1 MSKCIF
7 GFWEFLRRVMR
18 HYISLYP
25 GGSMLHRNVA
35 RWVPLVI
42 AAFFVGRAAH
52 AQTGRITGTVTDT
65 AGGRP
70 LGGVEVQV
78 VAEGERAQFG
88 VRTDAAGKYTLGAA
102 PAGTIRLRARI
113 FGFAPKER
121 TVTVTSGQTV
131 NVDFTLSQR
140 SIQLDQ
146 VVVTGTGGAVE
157 RRAVGNVIES
167 INANEVL
174 KTSAPRSVEQL
185 IGARTPGVVVLPATG
200 QVGTGA
206 QIRVRS
212 VGSLSLSTDPI
223 VYIDGVRMDANTS
236 RGPGQRG
243 GAGAS
248 RLNDIN
254 PEDIESIEII
264 KGPAAATL
272 YGTEASNGV
281 VQIIT
286 KRGSNSA
293 PHWDFSTRQGTNWLA
308 NPEGRAGTL
317 WSKNATTG
325 KLETL
330 NLYRYAIDSG
340 AGPIFKNGSNQG
352 YSLNLHGGNDVTR
365 YYLSSGYDDD
375 QGVVSWNY
383 DKKFAGR
390 ANIDI
395 EANKKLRVEGSL
407 GYIRDRIR
415 LAQNGSINPD
425 PFSNLVWGRR
435 SLIAGTPG
443 GCTTTCTGGFGFAP
457 AALWDDVEDHADVDR
472 MTTSATAHYEPFTWF
487 THRLALGLDV
497 NSESNWTLYP
507 RETAENAGF
516 YPNGQGAKTVERASR
531 NFLTLDYSGNLKYS
545 LRSFDFTTTAG
556 FQAYRSELS
565 NITASG
571 SIFPASPITTL
582 SGTTTNKNAT
592 EGYVANAT
600 VGLFVQQALA
610 WQNRLFLT
618 AAVRGDDNSAFGK
631 DYSAAYYPKV
641 SASWVINE
649 EPLWKE
655 KAGIVGRILGDLRLR
670 GAYGAAGTQP
680 GTFDAAR
687 LYTSSTG
694 YQNAAGLVPSSLGNP
709 QLKPE
714 RSTELELGFETSL
727 LNRRMDVSYTHFG
740 RKVTDAIV
748 NVPIP
753 PSVGF
758 PGSQVVNI
766 GKLATWGNELSA
778 NLRILQG
785 RRVSWEVGT
794 QLANNG
800 NRVDDLG
807 AGQTFLTVGGGGQAQ
822 ARVGFGIADFFLYK
836 VRSAVLSP
844 TGVVLSAVCD
854 GGTGKSGLEQGGP
867 DAPCPIGTFDA
878 SKQAPRVY
886 WGHTQPTWQ
895 QGFNTQLTLW
905 DNLRLYARVDGNG
918 GHWQSDTEIRA
929 LHNQGSTKAVI
940 EQNDPFL
947 QVYRQIDT
955 DAASTYQAGFLR
967 LRELSASYTLKSS
980 LLGKIGAS
988 AGSVTIAGRN
998 LSMLWTAEQGWNTSR
1013 DGEIYV
1019 DVANQHVWDP
1029 EIRALGSL
1037 SNGFQTIMPPTASF
1051 VATFRLTY

>member
-1 MSKCIF
+1 M
-7 GFWEFLRRVMR
+7 RR
-18 HYISLYP
+18 YISLHS
-25 GGSMLHRNVA
+25 GGSMLHRKVA
-35 RWVPLVI
+35 RWMPLVI

-52 AQTGRITGTVTDT
+52 AQTGRITGQVTDT

-70 LGGVEVQV
+70 IAGVEIIV
-78 VAEGERAQFG
+78 VGVGERTQVG
-88 VRTDAAGKYTLGAA
+88 VRTDAAGKYTLGTA
-102 PAGTIRLRARI
+102 PVGSVQLRARAL
-113 FGFAPKER
+113 GYAPKDR
-121 TVTVTSGQTV
+121 TVTVTAGQAVTA
-131 NVDFTLSQR
+131 DFALSQR

-167 INANEVL
+167 INASDVL

-185 IGARTPGVVVLPATG
+185 IGARTPGVMVLPATG

-223 VYIDGVRMDANTS
+223 VYIDGVRMDANPAQ
-236 RGPGQRG
+236 GPGQRG

-293 PHWDFSTRQGTNWLA
+293 PHWDFTTRQGTNWLA
-308 NPEGRAGTL
+308 NPEGRAGLL
-317 WSKNATTG
+317 WSKDTITG
-325 KLETL
+325 KPVSF
-330 NLYRYAIDSG
+330 NLYRYAIDHGVG
-340 AGPIFKNGSNQG
+340 AIFSDGRNQG
-352 YSLNLHGGNDVTR
+352 YSANLHGGNDITR
-365 YYLSSGYDDD
+365 YYLSSSYDDD
-375 QGVVSWNY
+375 GGVVAWNW

-390 ANIDI
+390 ANMDI
-395 EANKKLRVEGSL
+395 EANKKLRIEGSL

-425 PFSNLVWGRR
+425 PFSNLVWGG
-435 SLIAGTPG
+435 ATH
-443 GCTTTCTGGFGFAP
+443 TTTGGFGFAP
-457 AALWDDVEDHADVDR
+457 PALWDDVEDHADVDR
-472 MTTSATAHYEPFTWF
+472 MTTSVTARYEPFSWF
-487 THRLALGLDV
+487 THRIAVGLDV
-497 NSESNWTLYP
+497 NSENNWTLYP

-516 YPNGQGAKTVERASR
+516 YPSNGLGFKSVERASR
-531 NFLTLDYSGNLKYS
+531 NFLTFDYSGNLKYT
-545 LRSFDFTTTAG
+545 LRALDFTTTGG

-571 SIFPASPITTL
+571 TTFPAAPITTV
-582 SGTTTNKNAT
+582 SGTTTKNSA

-600 VGLFVQQALA
+600 VGLFLQQAVA

-618 AAVRGDDNSAFGK
+618 AAIRGDDNSAFGK

-641 SASWVINE
+641 SASWVLSE
-649 EPLWKE
+649 EPAWKE
-655 KAGIVGRILGDLRLR
+655 HAGVVGRALGDLRLR

-687 LYTSSTG
+687 LYTSSVG
-694 YQNAAGLVPSSLGNP
+694 FQNGAGLVPSSVGNP

-727 LNRRMDVSYTHFG
+727 IDRRVDLSYTHFA

-748 NVPIP
+748 NVPVP

-758 PGSQVVNI
+758 PGNQVVNI

-778 NLRILQG
+778 NVRILQG

-800 NRVDDLG
+800 NRVDDRRT
-807 AGQTFLTVGGGGQAQ
+807 QQFLTVGGGGQAQ
-822 ARVGFGIADFFLYK
+822 ARVGYGIADFFMYK

-844 TGVVLSAVCD
+844 TGAVLSAICD

-867 DAPCPIGTFDA
+867 DAPCPIGTFTGTA
-878 SKQAPRVY
+878 APRVF

-895 QGFNTQLTLW
+895 QGFNTQVTLW

-918 GHWQSDTEIRA
+918 GNWQSDTEIRA

-940 EQNDPFL
+940 EQNDPLL
-947 QVYRQIDT
+947 QTYRQIEA
-955 DAASTYQAGFLR
+955 DAPSTYQAGFLK
-967 LRELSASYTLKSS
+967 LRELSASYTLKPSFAQK
-980 LLGKIGAS
+980 LGAAG
-988 AGSVTIAGRN
+988 GSVTLAGRN

-1019 DVANQHVWDP
+1019 DVAGQHVWDP

-1037 SNGFQTIMPPTASF
+1037 SNGYQTIMPPTASF

>member
-1 MSKCIF
+1 M
-7 GFWEFLRRVMR
+7 
-18 HYISLYP
+18 
-25 GGSMLHRNVA
+25 
-35 RWVPLVI
+35 PLVI
-42 AAFFVGRAAH
+42 AAFFAGRAAH

-70 LGGVEVQV
+70 MAGVDISVVGAGGV
-78 VAEGERAQFG
+78 AQAG
-88 VRTDAAGKYTLGAA
+88 ARTDAAGKFTLGAV
-102 PAGTIRLRARI
+102 PAGTVQLRARM
-113 FGFAPKER
+113 FGYAPKDR
-121 TVTVTSGQTV
+121 TISVIAGQTV
-131 NVDFTLSQR
+131 TADFELSQR

-167 INANEVL
+167 INANDVL

-185 IGARTPGVVVLPATG
+185 IGARTPGVMVLPATG

-223 VYIDGVRMDANTS
+223 VYIDGVRMDANPAQ
-236 RGPGQRG
+236 GPTQRG

-286 KRGSNSA
+286 KRGANSA
-293 PHWDFSTRQGTNWLA
+293 PHWDFTTRQGTNWLA
-308 NPEGRAGTL
+308 NPEGRAGLL
-317 WSKNATTG
+317 WSKNPTTG
-325 KLETL
+325 KLESL

-340 AGPIFKNGSNQG
+340 GGPIFSDGHNHG
-352 YSLNLHGGNDVTR
+352 YSGNLHGGNDITR
-365 YYLSSGYDDD
+365 YYLSSSYDDD
-375 QGVVSWNY
+375 GGVVAWNW
-383 DKKFAGR
+383 DKKFGGR
-390 ANIDI
+390 ANIDV
-395 EANKKLRVEGSL
+395 EANKKLRIEGSL

-457 AALWDDVEDHADVDR
+457 ASLWDDVEDHADVDR
-472 MTTSATAHYEPFTWF
+472 MTTSVTANFEPVTWF
-487 THRLALGLDV
+487 TNRLAVGLDV
-497 NSESNWTLYP
+497 NSENNWTLYP
-507 RETAENAGF
+507 RETADNAGF
-516 YPNGQGAKTVERASR
+516 YGSNGLGAKTVERAAR
-531 NFLTLDYSGNLKYS
+531 NFLTFDYSGNLKYS
-545 LRSFDFTTTAG
+545 LKSYDFTTTMG

-565 NITASG
+565 NISASG
-571 SIFPASPITTL
+571 TTFPAAPITTV
-582 SGTTTNKNAT
+582 SGTTTKNAT

-641 SASWVINE
+641 SASWVLSE
-649 EPLWKE
+649 EPMWKE
-655 KAGIVGRILGDLRLR
+655 HGGIVARALGDLRLR

-687 LYTSSTG
+687 LYTSSVG
-694 YQNAAGLVPSSLGNP
+694 YQNGAGLVPSSVGNP

-727 LNRRMDVSYTHFG
+727 IDRRVDLSYTHFG

-748 NVPIP
+748 NVPVP

-758 PGSQVVNI
+758 PGNQVVNI
-766 GKLATWGNELSA
+766 GRLATWGNELAA
-778 NLRILQG
+778 NVRILQG

-807 AGQTFLTVGGGGQAQ
+807 AGQQFLTVGGGGQAQ
-822 ARVGFGIADFFLYK
+822 ARVGYGIADFFMYK

-844 TGVVLSAVCD
+844 TGAVISAICD

-867 DAPCPIGTFDA
+867 DAPCPIGTFTGTP
-878 SKQAPRVY
+878 APRVF

-895 QGFNTQLTLW
+895 QGFNTTVTLW
-905 DNLRLYARVDGNG
+905 DNLRLFARVDGNG
-918 GHWQSDTEIRA
+918 GNWQSDTEIRA

-947 QVYRQIDT
+947 QVYRQIEA
-955 DAASTYQAGFLR
+955 DAPSTYQAGFLK
-967 LRELSASYTLKSS
+967 LRELSASYTFKSR
-980 LLGKIGAS
+980 LLQKIGAS
-988 AGSVTIAGRN
+988 AGSVTLAGRN

-1037 SNGFQTIMPPTASF
+1037 ANGYQTIMPPTASF

>member
-1 MSKCIF
+1 
-7 GFWEFLRRVMR
+7 
-18 HYISLYP
+18 
-25 GGSMLHRNVA
+25 MLHRKVA
-35 RWVPLVI
+35 RWIPLVI
-42 AAFFVGRAAH
+42 AACFVGRAAH
-52 AQTGRITGTVTDT
+52 AQTGRITGQVTDT

-70 LGGVEVQV
+70 IAGVEITV
-78 VAEGERAQFG
+78 VGAGDRAPAG
-88 VRTDAAGKYTLGAA
+88 VRTDAAGRYTLGAVA
-102 PAGTIRLRARI
+102 AGSVQLRARI
-113 FGFAPKER
+113 FGYAPKDR
-121 TVTVTSGQTV
+121 TVTVTAGQTV
-131 NVDFTLSQR
+131 TADFALSQR
-140 SIQLDQ
+140 SFQLDQ

-167 INANEVL
+167 INANDVL
-174 KTSAPRSVEQL
+174 KAAAPRSVEQL
-185 IGARTPGVVVLPATG
+185 IGARTPGVMVLPATG

-236 RGPGQRG
+236 QGPTQRG

-293 PHWDFSTRQGTNWLA
+293 PHWDFTTRQGQNWLA
-308 NPEGRAGTL
+308 NPEGRAGLL
-317 WSKNATTG
+317 WSRNAATG
-325 KLETL
+325 QLESL

-340 AGPIFKNGSNQG
+340 PGAIFHRGSNQG
-352 YSLNLHGGNDVTR
+352 YSANLHGGNDITR

-375 QGVVSWNY
+375 IGVVSWNW

-390 ANIDI
+390 ANVDI
-395 EANKKLRVEGSL
+395 EANRKLRIEGSL

-435 SLIAGTPG
+435 SLIPT
-443 GCTTTCTGGFGFAP
+443 TGGFGFAP
-457 AALWDDVEDHADVDR
+457 ASLWDDVEDHADVDR
-472 MTTSATAHYEPFTWF
+472 MTTSVTGRYEPFTWF
-487 THRLALGLDV
+487 THRVALGLDV
-497 NSESNWTLYP
+497 NSENNWTLYP
-507 RETAENAGF
+507 RETTENAGF
-516 YPNGQGAKTVERASR
+516 YGSNGLGSKTVERASR

-545 LRSFDFTTTAG
+545 LRSYDFTTTMG
-556 FQAYRSELS
+556 LQAYRSELS
-565 NITASG
+565 NISASG
-571 SIFPASPITTL
+571 TTFPASPITTV
-582 SGTTTNKNAT
+582 SGTTTRNAT

-641 SASWVINE
+641 SASWVVSE
-649 EPLWKE
+649 EPLWKD
-655 KAGIVGRILGDLRLR
+655 KAGVVGRVLGDLRLR
-670 GAYGAAGTQP
+670 GAFGAAGTQP

-694 YQNAAGLVPSSLGNP
+694 YQNGAGLVPSSLGNP

-714 RSTELELGFETSL
+714 RSTELELGFETTL
-727 LNRRMDVSYTHFG
+727 LDRRMDLSYTHFG

-748 NVPIP
+748 NVPVP
-753 PSVGF
+753 PSAGF
-758 PGSQVVNI
+758 PGNQVVNI
-766 GKLATWGNELSA
+766 GRLATWGNELA
-778 NLRILQG
+778 VNFRILQG
-785 RRVSWEVGT
+785 RRVAWEFGT

-807 AGQTFLTVGGGGQAQ
+807 GQQFLTVGGGGQAQ
-822 ARVGFGIADFFLYK
+822 ARVGYGIADFFLYK
-836 VRSAVLSP
+836 VRSAKLDSK
-844 TGVVLSAVCD
+844 GVVLSAICD
-854 GGTGKSGLEQGGP
+854 GGTGKAGLEQGGP
-867 DAPCPIGTFDA
+867 DAPCPIGTYTGTP
-878 SKQAPRVY
+878 APRVY

-895 QGFNTQLTLW
+895 QGFNTQVTLW

-967 LRELSASYTLKSS
+967 LRELSASYTVKPTLVQ
-980 LLGKIGAS
+980 KIGAS
-988 AGSVTIAGRN
+988 SGSVTLAARN
-998 LSMLWTAEQGWNTSR
+998 VSMLWTAQQGWNTSR
-1013 DGEIYV
+1013 DGEVYV

-1037 SNGFQTIMPPTASF
+1037 SNGYQTIMPPTASF
-1051 VATFRLTY
+1051 VATFRVTY

>member
-1 MSKCIF
+1 M
-7 GFWEFLRRVMR
+7 LR
-18 HYISLYP
+18 HGI
-25 GGSMLHRNVA
+25 A
-35 RWVPLVI
+35 RWMPLAI
-42 AAFFVGRAAH
+42 AAFFVGRGAQ
-52 AQTGRITGTVTDT
+52 AQTGRITGQVTDT
-65 AGGRP
+65 VGGRP
-70 LGGVEVQV
+70 LAGVDITV
-78 VAEGERAQFG
+78 VGEGNRAQTG
-88 VRTDAAGKYTLGAA
+88 TRTDAAGKYTLGAVA
-102 PAGTIRLRARI
+102 TGSVQLRARML
-113 FGFAPKER
+113 GYAPKDR
-121 TVTVTSGQTV
+121 TVTVTAGQTTTA
-131 NVDFTLSQR
+131 DFTLSQR

-174 KTSAPRSVEQL
+174 KASAPRSVEQL
-185 IGARTPGVVVLPATG
+185 IGARTPGVMVLPATG

-212 VGSLSLSTDPI
+212 VGSLSLATDPI

-236 RGPGQRG
+236 QGPAQRG

-254 PEDIESIEII
+254 PDDIESIEII
-264 KGPAAATL
+264 KRPAAATL

-286 KRGSNSA
+286 KRGSNST
-293 PHWDFSTRQGTNWLA
+293 PHWDFTTRQGTNWLA
-308 NPEGRAGTL
+308 NPEGRAGLL
-317 WSKNATTG
+317 WSKNASG
-325 KLETL
+325 KLESL

-340 AGPIFKNGSNQG
+340 GGPIFHNGRNQG
-352 YSLNLHGGNDVTR
+352 YSGNLHGGNDITR
-365 YYLSSGYDDD
+365 YYLSSSYDDD
-375 QGVVSWNY
+375 GGVVAWNW

-395 EANKKLRVEGSL
+395 EANKKLRIEGSL

-435 SLIAGTPG
+435 SLIPT
-443 GCTTTCTGGFGFAP
+443 TGGFGFAP
-457 AALWDDVEDHADVDR
+457 ASLWDDVEDHADVDR
-472 MTTSATAHYEPFTWF
+472 MTTSVTARYEPFTWF

-497 NSESNWTLYP
+497 NSENNWTLYP

-516 YPNGQGAKTVERASR
+516 YGSNGLGSKAVERASR
-531 NFLTLDYSGNLKYS
+531 NFLTLDYSGNLKYT
-545 LRSFDFTTTAG
+545 LRSLDFTTTGG

-565 NITASG
+565 NISASG
-571 SIFPASPITTL
+571 TTFPAAPITTV
-582 SGTTTNKNAT
+582 SGTTTRNAT

-600 VGLFVQQALA
+600 VGLFIQQAVA

-631 DYSAAYYPKV
+631 DYSAAYYPKI
-641 SASWVINE
+641 SGSWVISE
-649 EPLWKE
+649 EPFWKD
-655 KAGIVGRILGDLRLR
+655 KAGVIGRVFSDLRLR
-670 GAYGAAGTQP
+670 TAYGAAGTQP

-694 YQNAAGLVPSSLGNP
+694 YLNAAGLVPSSVGNP

-727 LNRRMDVSYTHFG
+727 LDRRMDLSYTHFG
-740 RKVTDAIV
+740 RAVTDAIV
-748 NVPIP
+748 NVPVP

-758 PGSQVVNI
+758 PGNQVVNI
-766 GKLATWGNELSA
+766 GHLTTWGNELSA
-778 NLRILQG
+778 NFRVLQR
-785 RRVSWEVGT
+785 RRVAWEVGM

-807 AGQTFLTVGGGGQAQ
+807 GQDFLTVGGGGQAQ
-822 ARVGFGIADFFLYK
+822 ARVGYGIADFFMYK

-844 TGVVLSAVCD
+844 TGAVLSAICD

-867 DAPCPIGTFDA
+867 DKPCPIGTYTGTP
-878 SKQAPRVY
+878 APRVF

-895 QGFNTQLTLW
+895 QGFNTTVTLW

-918 GHWQSDTEIRA
+918 GNWQSDTEIRA

-940 EQNDPFL
+940 EQNDPYL
-947 QVYRQIDT
+947 QVYRAIEA
-955 DAASTYQAGFLR
+955 DAPSTYQAGFLK
-967 LRELSASYTLKSS
+967 LRELSASYTLKPS
-980 LLGKIGAS
+980 LVRHLGAS
-988 AGSVTIAGRN
+988 GGSVTVAGRN

-1029 EIRALGSL
+1029 ETRALGSL
-1037 SNGFQTIMPPTASF
+1037 ANGFQTIMPPTASF

>member
-1 MSKCIF
+1 M
-7 GFWEFLRRVMR
+7 
-18 HYISLYP
+18 
-25 GGSMLHRNVA
+25 
-35 RWVPLVI
+35 PLMV
-42 AAFFVGRAAH
+42 AAFFVGAAAH
-52 AQTGRITGTVTDT
+52 AQTGRITGVVTDT

-70 LGGVEVQV
+70 IEGVTITV
-78 VAEGERAQFG
+78 VGDG
-88 VRTDAAGKYTLGAA
+88 NRTLASARSDATGRYTLGAVN
-102 PAGTIRLRARI
+102 AGTVQLHARML
-113 FGFAPKER
+113 GYAAKDR
-121 TVTVTSGQTV
+121 TVSLASGQTLTA
-131 NVDFTLSQR
+131 DFMLAQR

-157 RRAVGNVIES
+157 RRAVGNVIET
-167 INANEVL
+167 INASEVM

-185 IGARTPGVVVLPATG
+185 IGARTPGVVILPATG

-236 RGPGQRG
+236 RGPAQRG

-286 KRGSNSA
+286 KRGSNST
-293 PHWDFSTRQGTNWLA
+293 PHWDFTTRQGTNWLA

-317 WSKNATTG
+317 WSKNAAG
-325 KLETL
+325 QLETL

-340 AGPIFKNGSNQG
+340 AGPIFHNGKNQG
-352 YSLNLHGGNDVTR
+352 YSANLHGGNDITR
-365 YYLSSGYDDD
+365 YYLSAGYDDD
-375 QGVVSWNY
+375 QGVVAWNT

-395 EANKKLRVEGSL
+395 EANKKLRIEGNL
-407 GYIRDRIR
+407 GFIRDRIR

-435 SLIAGTPG
+435 SLIPT
-443 GCTTTCTGGFGFAP
+443 TGGFGFAP
-457 AALWDDVEDHADVDR
+457 ADLWDDVEDRADVDR
-472 MTTSATAHYEPFTWF
+472 MTSSMTARFEPATWF
-487 THRLALGLDV
+487 TNRLAVGLDV
-497 NSESNWTLYP
+497 NSENNSTLYP
-507 RETAENAGF
+507 RETAANATF
-516 YPNGQGAKTVERASR
+516 YGSNGLGAKSVERASR
-531 NFLTLDYSGNLKYS
+531 NFLTLDYSGNVKYG
-545 LRSFDFTTTAG
+545 LRSFDLTTAMG

-565 NITASG
+565 NISASG
-571 SIFPASPITTL
+571 TTFPASPITTV
-582 SGTTTNKNAT
+582 SGTTTKNAT

-600 VGLFVQQALA
+600 VGLFVQQELA

-618 AAVRGDDNSAFGK
+618 AALRADDNSAFGK
-631 DYSAAYYPKV
+631 EYSAAYYPKV
-641 SASWVINE
+641 SASWVLSE
-649 EPLWKE
+649 DPMWTK
-655 KAGIVGRILGDLRLR
+655 KAGAVARALGDLRLR
-670 GAYGAAGTQP
+670 GAFGAAGAQP

-687 LYTSSTG
+687 LYTSSVG
-694 YQNAAGLVPSSLGNP
+694 YQNAGGLVPSSFGNP

-727 LNRRMDVSYTHFG
+727 LNRRMDVSYTNF
-740 RKVTDAIV
+740 RRSVTDAIV
-748 NVPIP
+748 NVPVP

-766 GKLATWGNELSA
+766 GHLSTWGNELSV
-778 NLRILQG
+778 NFRVLQG
-785 RRVSWEVGT
+785 RRVAWDVGT

-807 AGQTFLTVGGGGQAQ
+807 SGNDFLTVGGGGLAQ
-822 ARVGFGIADFFLYK
+822 ARVGYGIADFFFYK

-844 TGVVLSAVCD
+844 TGVVQSAICD

-867 DAPCPIGTFDA
+867 DAPCPIGTYTGTA
-878 SKQAPRVY
+878 APRVY

-895 QGFNTQLTLW
+895 QGYNTQVTLW
-905 DNLRLYARVDGNG
+905 DNLRFYARVDGNG

-947 QVYRQIDT
+947 QVYRTIDT
-955 DAASTYQAGFLR
+955 DAASTYQAGFLK
-967 LRELSASYTLKSS
+967 LRELSASYTLKPSHVAK
-980 LLGKIGAS
+980 LGAAG
-988 AGSVTIAGRN
+988 GSVTLAGRN

-1019 DVANQHVWDP
+1019 DVAGQHVWDP

-1037 SNGFQTIMPPTASF
+1037 ANGFQTIMPPTQSF
-1051 VATFRLTY
+1051 VMTFRLTY

>member
-1 MSKCIF
+1 
-7 GFWEFLRRVMR
+7 MR
-18 HYISLYP
+18 HYISLHP
-25 GGSMLHRNVA
+25 GGSMSHCKVA
-35 RWVPLVI
+35 RWMPLVI

-52 AQTGRITGTVTDT
+52 AQTGRITGQVTDT
-65 AGGRP
+65 VGGRP
-70 LGGVEVQV
+70 IPGVEITI
-78 VAEGERAQFG
+78 VAAGEGNRA
-88 VRTDAAGKYTLGAA
+88 RTDTEGRYTLGAA
-102 PAGTIRLRARI
+102 PVGRVQVRVRML
-113 FGFAPKER
+113 GYAPR
-121 TVTVTSGQTV
+121 DRMVTVTAGQTTTA
-131 NVDFTLSQR
+131 DFALSQR
-140 SIQLDQ
+140 TIQLDQ

-167 INANEVL
+167 INANDVL

-185 IGARTPGVVVLPATG
+185 IGARTPGVMVLPSTG

-212 VGSLSLSTDPI
+212 VGSLSLATDPI

-236 RGPGQRG
+236 QGPAQRG

-248 RLNDIN
+248 RLNDID

-293 PHWDFSTRQGTNWLA
+293 PHWDFTTRQGTNWLA
-308 NPEGRAGTL
+308 NPAGRAGTL
-317 WSKNATTG
+317 WSKDTSG
-325 KLETL
+325 KVIPF
-330 NLYRYAIDSG
+330 NLYQYAIDSG
-340 AGPIFKNGSNQG
+340 AGAIFSDGHNHG
-352 YSLNLHGGNDVTR
+352 YSGNLHGGNDVTR
-365 YYLSSGYDDD
+365 YYLSTSYDDD
-375 QGVVSWNY
+375 GGVVSWNW
-383 DKKFAGR
+383 DKKFGGR

-395 EANKKLRVEGSL
+395 EANKKLRIEGSL

-425 PFSNLVWGRR
+425 PFSNLVWGGR
-435 SLIAGTPG
+435 SHIAQG
-443 GCTTTCTGGFGFAP
+443 TGGFGFAP
-457 AALWDDVEDHADVDR
+457 PALWDDVEDHADVDR
-472 MTTSATAHYEPFTWF
+472 MTTSATAKYEPFPWF
-487 THRLALGLDV
+487 THRLAVGLDV
-497 NSESNWTLYP
+497 NAENNWTLYP

-516 YPNGQGAKTVERASR
+516 YGSNGLGFKNVERASR

-545 LRSFDFTTTAG
+545 LRALDFTTTMG

-571 SIFPASPITTL
+571 TTFPAAPITTV
-582 SGTTTNKNAT
+582 SGTTTKNAT

-600 VGLFVQQALA
+600 VGLFVQEALA
-610 WQNRLFLT
+610 WQNRLFFT

-641 SASWVINE
+641 SASWVLSE

-655 KAGIVGRILGDLRLR
+655 KAGVLARALGDLRLR

-694 YQNAAGLVPSSLGNP
+694 YQNAAGLVPSSVGNP

-714 RSTELELGFETSL
+714 RSAELELGFETSL
-727 LNRRMDVSYTHFG
+727 LDRRMDLSYTHFG

-748 NVPIP
+748 NVPVP

-758 PGSQVVNI
+758 PGNQVVNI
-766 GKLATWGNELSA
+766 GRLSTWGNELAASV
-778 NLRILQG
+778 RILRG
-785 RRVSWEVGT
+785 RRVAWEVGT

-807 AGQTFLTVGGGGQAQ
+807 GQQFLTVGGGGQAQ
-822 ARVGFGIADFFLYK
+822 ARVGYGIADFFMYK
-836 VRSAVLSP
+836 VRSAKLSP
-844 TGVVLSAVCD
+844 TGVVLSSVCD

-867 DAPCPIGTFDA
+867 DLPCPVGTLDPNV
-878 SKQAPRVY
+878 KYAPRVF

-895 QGFNTQLTLW
+895 QGFNTTVTLW

-918 GHWQSDTEIRA
+918 GNWQSDTEIRA

-947 QVYRQIDT
+947 QVYRSIEA
-955 DAASTYQAGFLR
+955 DAPSTYQAGFLK
-967 LRELSASYTLKSS
+967 LRELSASYTVKPS
-980 LLGKIGAS
+980 LVRKIGAS
-988 AGSVTIAGRN
+988 GGSVTIAGRN

-1019 DVANQHVWDP
+1019 DVAGQHVWDP

-1037 SNGFQTIMPPTASF
+1037 SNGYQTIMPPTASF

>member
-1 MSKCIF
+1 M
-7 GFWEFLRRVMR
+7 
-18 HYISLYP
+18 
-25 GGSMLHRNVA
+25 
-35 RWVPLVI
+35 I
-42 AAFFVGRAAH
+42 AALFAGRAVH
-52 AQTGRITGTVTDT
+52 AQTGRITGQVTDT

-70 LGGVEVQV
+70 LAGVDIS
-78 VAEGERAQFG
+78 VAGQGDRGPAG
-88 VRTDAAGKYTLGAA
+88 TRTDAAGKYTIGAIAAGSVQLRVRALGY
-102 PAGTIRLRARI
+102 
-113 FGFAPKER
+113 APKDR
-121 TVTVTSGQTV
+121 SVTVADGQTV
-131 NVDFTLSQR
+131 TADFALLQR

-185 IGARTPGVVVLPATG
+185 IGARTPGVMILPATG

-223 VYIDGVRMDANTS
+223 VYIDGVRMDANPAQ
-236 RGPGQRG
+236 GPGQRG

-293 PHWDFSTRQGTNWLA
+293 PHWDFTTRQGTNWLA
-308 NPEGRAGTL
+308 NPEGRAGLL
-317 WSKNATTG
+317 WSKDSTG
-325 KLETL
+325 AVIPF
-330 NLYRYAIDSG
+330 NLYRYAIDHG
-340 AGPIFKNGSNQG
+340 VGPIFHNGDNQG
-352 YSLNLHGGNDVTR
+352 YSANLHGGNDITR
-365 YYLSSGYDDD
+365 YYLSSSYDNDG
-375 QGVVSWNY
+375 GVVAWNW
-383 DKKFAGR
+383 DKKFGGR

-395 EANKKLRVEGSL
+395 EANKKLRIEGSL

-415 LAQNGSINPD
+415 LAQNGAINPD
-425 PFSNLVWGRR
+425 PFSNLVWGGRNH
-435 SLIAGTPG
+435 IATGTS
-443 GCTTTCTGGFGFAP
+443 GFGFAP
-457 AALWDDVEDHADVDR
+457 PALWDDVEDHADVDR
-472 MTTSATAHYEPFTWF
+472 MTTSVTARYEPFPWF
-487 THRLALGLDV
+487 THRLAVGLDV
-497 NSESNWTLYP
+497 NSENNWTLYP
-507 RETAENAGF
+507 RETAENAVF
-516 YPNGQGAKTVERASR
+516 YPGNGLGFKSVERASR
-531 NFLTLDYSGNLKYS
+531 NFLTLDYSGNLKYT
-545 LRSFDFTTTAG
+545 LRSLDFTTTGG

-571 SIFPASPITTL
+571 TTFPAAPITTV
-582 SGTTTNKNAT
+582 SGTTTKNSA

-600 VGLFVQQALA
+600 VGLFLQQAVA

-641 SASWVINE
+641 SASWVLSE
-649 EPLWKE
+649 EPMWKE
-655 KAGIVGRILGDLRLR
+655 HAGIVGRALGDLRLR

-687 LYTSSTG
+687 LYTSSVG
-694 YQNAAGLVPSSLGNP
+694 FQNGAGLVPSSVGNP

-714 RSTELELGFETSL
+714 RSTELELGFETAL
-727 LNRRMDVSYTHFG
+727 FDRRVDLSYTHFG

-748 NVPIP
+748 NVPVP

-758 PGSQVVNI
+758 PGNQVVNI
-766 GKLATWGNELSA
+766 GKLATWGNELAA
-778 NLRILQG
+778 NFRVLQG
-785 RRVSWEVGT
+785 RRVSWDVGT

-807 AGQTFLTVGGGGQAQ
+807 GQQFLTVGGGGQAQ
-822 ARVGFGIADFFLYK
+822 ARLGYGIADFFMYK

-844 TGVVLSAVCD
+844 TGTVLSSVCD

-867 DAPCPIGTFDA
+867 DLPCPIGTLDPA
-878 SKQAPRVY
+878 KKYAPRVF

-895 QGFNTQLTLW
+895 QGFNTTVTLW
-905 DNLRLYARVDGNG
+905 DNLRFYARVDGNG
-918 GHWQSDTEIRA
+918 GNWQSDTEIRA
-929 LHNQGSTKAVI
+929 LHNQNSTKAVL

-947 QVYRQIDT
+947 QVYRQIEA
-955 DAASTYQAGFLR
+955 DAPSTYQAGFLK
-967 LRELSASYTLKSS
+967 LRELSASYTLKPS
-980 LLGKIGAS
+980 LAQKLGAS
-988 AGSVTIAGRN
+988 GGSVTLAGRN

-1019 DVANQHVWDP
+1019 DVAGQHVWDP
-1029 EIRALGSL
+1029 EIRALGPL
-1037 SNGFQTIMPPTASF
+1037 SNGYQTIMPPTASF

>member
-1 MSKCIF
+1 MS
-7 GFWEFLRRVMR
+7 
-18 HYISLYP
+18 
-25 GGSMLHRNVA
+25 
-35 RWVPLVI
+35 LVI
-42 AAFFVGRAAH
+42 VAFLVGRAAY
-52 AQTGRITGTVTDT
+52 AQTGRITGQVSDTV
-65 AGGRP
+65 GGRP
-70 LGGVEVQV
+70 LAGVAVTV
-78 VAEGERAQFG
+78 VGEGDRALAA
-88 VRTDAAGKYTLGAA
+88 VRTDAAGRYTLGAVA
-102 PAGTIRLRARI
+102 AGSVQVRARM
-113 FGFAPKER
+113 FGYGPKDR
-121 TVTVTSGQTV
+121 AITVTAGQTV
-131 NVDFTLSQR
+131 TADFLLSQR

-146 VVVTGTGGAVE
+146 VVVTGTGGSVE
-157 RRAVGNVIES
+157 RRAVGNVIET
-167 INANEVL
+167 INASDVL

-223 VYIDGVRMDANTS
+223 VYIDGVRMDAS
-236 RGPGQRG
+236 AARGPGQRG

-254 PEDIESIEII
+254 PEDIETIEII

-286 KRGSNSA
+286 KRGSNST
-293 PHWDFSTRQGTNWLA
+293 PHWDFTTRQGTNWLA

-317 WSKNATTG
+317 WSKNATSG
-325 KLETL
+325 QLETL

-340 AGPIFKNGSNQG
+340 QGPVFQTGKNRG
-352 YSLNLHGGNDVTR
+352 YTANLHGGNDITR
-365 YYLSSGYDDD
+365 YYLSSSYDDD
-375 QGVVSWNY
+375 LGVVAWNY

-395 EANKKLRVEGSL
+395 AANSKLRIEGSL

-435 SLIAGTPG
+435 SLIPT
-443 GCTTTCTGGFGFAP
+443 TGGFGFTP
-457 AALWDDVEDHADVDR
+457 ASLWDDVEDRADVDR
-472 MTTSATAHYEPFTWF
+472 TTTSVTARYEPRAWF
-487 THRLALGLDV
+487 TNRLAVGLDV
-497 NSESNWTLYP
+497 NSENNSTLYP
-507 RETAENAGF
+507 RETPENAGF
-516 YPNGQGAKTVERASR
+516 YGSNGLGAKTVERASR
-531 NFLTLDYSGNLKYS
+531 NFLTLDYSGNLKYAVRS
-545 LRSFDFTTTAG
+545 LDFTTTGG

-565 NITASG
+565 NISASG
-571 SIFPASPITTL
+571 TTFPAAPITTV
-582 SGTTTNKNAT
+582 SGTTVKNAT

-600 VGLFVQQALA
+600 VGLFIQQALA

-641 SASWVINE
+641 SASWVVSE
-649 EPLWKE
+649 EPIWKD
-655 KAGIVGRILGDLRLR
+655 KAGFIGRALGDLRFR
-670 GAYGAAGTQP
+670 GAYGAAGAQP

-687 LYTSSTG
+687 LYTSSVG
-694 YQNAAGLVPSSLGNP
+694 YQNVGGLVPSSFGNP

-727 LNRRMDVSYTHFG
+727 LDRRMDVSYTHFA
-740 RKVTDAIV
+740 RSVNDAIV
-748 NVPIP
+748 NVPVP

-758 PGSQVVNI
+758 PGTQVTNI
-766 GKLATWGNELSA
+766 GHLSTWGNEFSA
-778 NLRILQG
+778 TLRILRG
-785 RRVSWEVGT
+785 HRVAWDVGT
-794 QLANNG
+794 QLANTG

-807 AGQTFLTVGGGGQAQ
+807 GQDFLTVGGGGQAQ
-822 ARVGFGIADFFLYK
+822 ARVGYGIADFFMYK

-844 TGVVLSAVCD
+844 TGAVLSAICD

-867 DAPCPIGTFDA
+867 DAPCPIGTYTGTA
-878 SKQAPRVY
+878 APRVY

-895 QGFNTQLTLW
+895 QGFNTQITLW

-918 GHWQSDTEIRA
+918 GNWQSDTEIRA

-940 EQNDPFL
+940 EQNDQFL
-947 QVYRQIDT
+947 QTYRAIEA
-955 DAASTYQAGFLR
+955 DAPSTYQAGFLK
-967 LRELSASYTLKSS
+967 LRELSASYTLKPS
-980 LLGKIGAS
+980 LVQRLGAS
-988 AGSVTIAGRN
+988 GGAVTIAGRN

-1019 DVANQHVWDP
+1019 DIANQHVWDP
-1029 EIRALGSL
+1029 ETRAVGPL
-1037 SNGFQTIMPPTASF
+1037 SNGFQTIMPPTSSF

>member
-1 MSKCIF
+1 
-7 GFWEFLRRVMR
+7 MR
-18 HYISLYP
+18 HYISLHP
-25 GGSMLHRNVA
+25 GGSMLHCKVA
-35 RWVPLVI
+35 RWMPLVI

-52 AQTGRITGTVTDT
+52 AQTGRITGQVTDT
-65 AGGRP
+65 VGGRP
-70 LGGVEVQV
+70 IPGVEITI
-78 VAEGERAQFG
+78 VAAGEGNRA
-88 VRTDAAGKYTLGAA
+88 RTDAEGKYTLGAA
-102 PAGTIRLRARI
+102 PTGRVQLRVRML
-113 FGFAPKER
+113 GYGPR
-121 TVTVTSGQTV
+121 DRMVTVTAGQTTTA
-131 NVDFTLSQR
+131 DFALSQR
-140 SIQLDQ
+140 TIQLDQ

-167 INANEVL
+167 INANDVL

-185 IGARTPGVVVLPATG
+185 IGARTPGVMVLPSTG

-223 VYIDGVRMDANTS
+223 VYIDGVRMDANTAQ
-236 RGPGQRG
+236 GPVQRG

-293 PHWDFSTRQGTNWLA
+293 PHWDFTTRQGANWLA
-308 NPEGRAGTL
+308 NPEGRAGLL
-317 WSKNATTG
+317 WSKDSTG
-325 KLETL
+325 KAVSF
-330 NLYRYAIDSG
+330 NLYRYSIDHGTGAIFSDG
-340 AGPIFKNGSNQG
+340 RNQG
-352 YSLNLHGGNDVTR
+352 YSGNLHGGNDITR
-365 YYLSSGYDDD
+365 YYLSTSYDDD
-375 QGVVSWNY
+375 GGVVAWNW
-383 DKKFAGR
+383 DKKFGGR

-395 EANKKLRVEGSL
+395 EANKKLRIEGNL

-425 PFSNLVWGRR
+425 PFSNLVWGGA
-435 SLIAGTPG
+435 SHIPT
-443 GCTTTCTGGFGFAP
+443 TGGFGFAP
-457 AALWDDVEDHADVDR
+457 PALWDDVEDHADVDR
-472 MTTSATAHYEPFTWF
+472 MTTSATAKYEPFPWF
-487 THRLALGLDV
+487 THRLAVGLDV
-497 NSESNWTLYP
+497 NAENNWTLYP

-516 YPNGQGAKTVERASR
+516 YGSNGLGSKSVERASR

-545 LRSFDFTTTAG
+545 LRSLDFTTTGG

-571 SIFPASPITTL
+571 TTFPAAPITTV
-582 SGTTTNKNAT
+582 SGTTTKNAT

-610 WQNRLFLT
+610 WRNRLFLT
-618 AAVRGDDNSAFGK
+618 GAVRGDDNSAFGK

-641 SASWVINE
+641 SASWVVSE
-649 EPLWKE
+649 EPFWKE
-655 KAGIVGRILGDLRLR
+655 KTGIIARALGDLRLR

-680 GTFDAAR
+680 GTFDASR

-694 YQNAAGLVPSSLGNP
+694 YQNAAGLVPSSVGNP

-727 LNRRMDVSYTHFG
+727 LARRMDLSYTHFG

-748 NVPIP
+748 NVPVP

-758 PGSQVVNI
+758 PGNQVVNI
-766 GKLATWGNELSA
+766 GRLSTWGNELAA

-785 RRVSWEVGT
+785 RRVAWEVGT

-807 AGQTFLTVGGGGQAQ
+807 GQQFLTVGGGGQAQ
-822 ARVGFGIADFFLYK
+822 ARVGYGIADFFMYK
-836 VRSAVLSP
+836 VRSAKLSP
-844 TGVVLSAVCD
+844 TGVVLSAICD

-867 DAPCPIGTFDA
+867 DAPCPIGTFTGTP
-878 SKQAPRVY
+878 APRVY
-886 WGHTQPTWQ
+886 WGHSQPTWQ
-895 QGFNTQLTLW
+895 QGFNTTVTLW
-905 DNLRLYARVDGNG
+905 ENLRLYARVDGNG
-918 GHWQSDTEIRA
+918 GNWQSDTEIRA

-947 QVYRQIDT
+947 QTYRQIEA
-955 DAASTYQAGFLR
+955 DAPSTYQAGFLK
-967 LRELSASYTLKSS
+967 LRELSASYTVKSS
-980 LLGKIGAS
+980 LVQKIGAS
-988 AGSVTIAGRN
+988 GGSVTLAGRN

-1037 SNGFQTIMPPTASF
+1037 ANGYQTILPPTASF